1 MVMVSLAE
9 SSGIP
14 SRKHLWILFSQ
25 RNAHKPR
32 TSLLEEV
39 KWFWIYTNMKVKKC
53 GVLGVQ
59 HIWKYQGLRSTWKQ
73 RENTGCCLQPSL

>member
-14 SRKHLWILFSQ
+14 SRKYLWILFSQ

-39 KWFWIYTNMKVKKC
+39 KWFWIYTNMKVKN
-53 GVLGVQ
+53 VEFWV
-59 HIWKYQGLRSTWKQ
+59 RSIFGNI
-73 RENTGCCLQPSL
+73 RD

>member
-14 SRKHLWILFSQ
+14 STKHLWILFSQ

-39 KWFWIYTNMKVKKC
+39 KWFWIYTNMKVKN
-53 GVLGVQ
+53 VEFWV
-59 HIWKYQGLRSTWKQ
+59 RSIFGNI
-73 RENTGCCLQPSL
+73 RD